1 MLRPCAGAKDAGFHR
16 RAFNKM
22 PRQQRACPICLPR
35 AACCALRWARP
46 APSRCQGA
54 RLASTPVLLL
64 LHQLMPL
71 TKSLP
76 VSSLPVLLAGFPGK
90 KLPLSLPLFLSFFSQ
105 LLLLRLPASP
115 AKPPPSPMADSLLN
129 HSWPSFSRRWMKR
142 WSFKRGS
149 ECKPAAQDFPG
160 SRTIPASGCSSPDTL
175 SPSLTAEDEVF
186 FGSMAEEREDASSP
200 EQDASPGTIHSSA
213 EDLLSID
220 SGLQGSE
227 YYKDLGLSWPP
238 MEAAVAGG
246 VASAA
251 ALSLKRTSRGAAGC
265 CTLAERPRGHGEMLP
280 QPPCPCGPKGQA
292 SLDATPHY
300 LDADCACSC
309 GAGGQGAFSREE
321 SGAAPEGTE
330 AFPLLAR
337 SMSTSRRHSWEAP
350 MSPTDGQRRFSL
362 DASEMG
368 SDTEQEDAEKEK
380 PPPDPPHAPLAGLA
394 AWSGVRSSTVIQ
406 VEIEPL
412 RLDLGLVQKPGNAG
426 FSSGGGKRLR
436 SKSVPTPCDGA
447 SSLRMSHSLEVS
459 LPVTVGIA
467 PPVLELV
474 EKDQVAPEQVLMV
487 QQVLK
492 ELTQYHGAKHGL
504 CAPEGNGE
512 APQNLTWFEFLSNET
527 EDSGKSDKAERGTKV
542 RRRLSNLRS
551 RVTGSWQKEKD
562 CAVNVHKNCKTLLSE
577 CSGARPKQRDLFL
590 RPPSSPPS
598 SLRSYSP
605 ASALREHPHGSLLG
619 PDGGALGMTIAQRGS
634 SPTPLAD
641 TASIRAA
648 AKTGVTGGE
657 MDEGDS
663 GFLKPKAASEDVVS
677 VAPSTAESVFVEDA
691 QYASLRNELETDAR
705 EFEAPS
711 WSLAVEPAYAKQQE
725 REVAK
730 RQDVIYELMQTE
742 MHHVRTLKI
751 MLKVYSRAMR
761 EELQFGQATILRLF
775 PCVDELLQLHGAFLS
790 QLKELRQEALEE
802 GSERNYVIQRIG
814 PLLVLQFSGETGEQV
829 KEKYGVFC
837 SSHGEAVLHY
847 KELLQQSKKFQN
859 LIKRISNSS
868 IVRRLGVQECNLLVT
883 QRIMKYP
890 VLVERIIQNTEAG
903 TQEYEDL
910 TRALALIKEVITAV
924 DAKVNENE
932 KGQRLREMATKMEM
946 KSSGKFK
953 NGLVFRKEDM
963 LQRRL
968 LVDGVLCWKAASGR
982 LKEILAVLLTD
993 VLLLLQE
1000 KDQKYTFASVDAK
1013 PPVISL
1019 QKLIVREV
1027 ANEEKAMF
1035 LISASLKGPEM
1046 YEIHTASKEERNFWM
1061 AQIRRAVESCPDE
1074 EEELLTDPE
1083 EERRQA
1089 EARAVK
1095 LKEFQD
1101 RLSQKDEQILQSLS
1115 DKQQI
1120 YLEMAEMNG
1129 FEDPGLGARAR
1140 LIGRADSPE
1149 SLQGEAILKRAVA
1162 EGGCRT
1168 RETPRVLGT
1177 ATPKGLGSARGAKA
1191 RLGPMPGAGLL
1202 FSSPPK
1208 PVLAF
1213 AVEGLQ
1219 SLIFTQLGGSVAPA
1233 RSEDTTGGSSLLRRA
1248 ETFGGYDSA
1257 TAGLAK
1263 MGSFKRKVCGG
1274 EQRLRDRRAPPANPE
1289 DPASTG
1295 GGEEGLR
1302 LGDSARQERPGGF
1315 LETESELV
1323 QRIQTLSQLLLSL
1336 QAVMAQQDSYLEV
1349 QRSALLDRERQ
1360 FRLQSTRGNLLL
1372 EQERQRNFEKQREEL
1387 AHVQKLQG
1395 QLKAEQR
1402 RWERERE
1409 RQRREAEAAEAQLRV
1424 REEEA
1429 RQLKER
1435 LGQERQELERQR
1447 EAYQHDLERLR
1458 EAQRTVERERE
1469 RLEQQRRLK
1478 KHSAT
1483 AAFSPPE
1490 AGQGPLSH
1498 SASFNGEGLEGKP
1511 GGRGSVSAMDYLERA
1526 ELARRDSAASP
1537 ALEGVRPVLPLK
1549 TEVPLHLLSA
1559 TNQIQKQA
1567 AVQQQIPTKLAA
1579 FTKGSKEKAGKG
1591 SAKASHRT
1599 ESSASVDLR
1608 QLLPRS
1614 AGKDEPL
1621 ARSRS
1626 SMSPV
1631 FPHSQSVAFLP
1642 EPPAEGAHPE
1652 ALPPAANLFKPN
1664 SVHALPPTPDD
1675 LAKEDVIFF

>member
-1 MLRPCAGAKDAGFHR
+1 
-16 RAFNKM
+16 
-22 PRQQRACPICLPR
+22 
-35 AACCALRWARP
+35 
-46 APSRCQGA
+46 
-54 RLASTPVLLL
+54 
-64 LHQLMPL
+64 
-71 TKSLP
+71 
-76 VSSLPVLLAGFPGK
+76 
-90 KLPLSLPLFLSFFSQ
+90 
-105 LLLLRLPASP
+105 
-115 AKPPPSPMADSLLN
+115 MADSLLN

-175 SPSLTAEDEVF
+175 SPSLTVEDEVF
-186 FGSMAEEREDASSP
+186 FGSMAEEREDTSSP

-220 SGLQGSE
+220 SALQGSE

-246 VASAA
+246 GASAA
-251 ALSLKRTSRGAAGC
+251 ALSLERTSQGAAGC
-265 CTLAERPRGHGEMLP
+265 CILAERPRGHGGVLP
-280 QPPCPCGPKGQA
+280 QAPCPCGPEGQA
-292 SLDATPHY
+292 SLDVTPHY

-309 GAGGQGAFSREE
+309 GAGGRGVFSGEE

-330 AFPLLAR
+330 AFPILAR

-368 SDTEQEDAEKEK
+368 SDMEQEEDEKEK
-380 PPPDPPHAPLAGLA
+380 PPLEPHAPLAGLA
-394 AWSGVRSSTVIQ
+394 AWSGGGGSSTVIK

-412 RLDLGLVQKPGNAG
+412 CLDLGLIQKPGKAG
-426 FSSGGGKRLR
+426 FSSGGGKRVR
-436 SKSVPTPCDGA
+436 SKSVPAPCDGA
-447 SSLRMSHSLEVS
+447 SSLRMSRSLEVS

-467 PPVLELV
+467 PPVLELI

-542 RRRLSNLRS
+542 RRRLSNLRN
-551 RVTGSWQKEKD
+551 RVTGSWQKEKGKSKKEVAEVKERPRALHGHELTPGAFSAAACCSLCGKSLLNKAGLQCLN

-577 CSGARPKQRDLFL
+577 CSGTRPKQRDSFL

-605 ASALREHPHGSLLG
+605 ASALREHHPHGSLLG

-641 TASIRAA
+641 AASVRAA
-648 AKTGVTGGE
+648 AKPGLTGGE

-775 PCVDELLQLHGAFLS
+775 PCADELLELHGAFLS

-802 GSERNYVIQRIG
+802 GSERNYVVQRIG
-814 PLLVLQFSGETGEQV
+814 ALLVQQFSGETGELV

-837 SSHGEAVLHY
+837 SSHGEAVAHY

-890 VLVERIIQNTEAG
+890 VLVERIIQNTEAS

-932 KGQRLREMATKMEM
+932 KGQRLREMVTKMEM

-1074 EEELLTDPE
+1074 EEEILADPE

-1089 EARAVK
+1089 EARAMK

-1129 FEDPGLGARAR
+1129 FEDPAPGSRPR

-1162 EGGCRT
+1162 E
-1168 RETPRVLGT
+1168 
-1177 ATPKGLGSARGAKA
+1177 
-1191 RLGPMPGAGLL
+1191 
-1202 FSSPPK
+1202 
-1208 PVLAF
+1208 
-1213 AVEGLQ
+1213 VEGLQ
-1219 SLIFTQLGGSVAPA
+1219 SLIFTQLGGSAAPA
-1233 RSEDTTGGSSLLRRA
+1233 RPEDTTGGSSLLRRA

-1257 TAGLAK
+1257 AAGLAK

-1274 EQRLRDRRAPPANPE
+1274 EQRLRDRRAPPANLE
-1289 DPASTG
+1289 DPPSS

-1302 LGDSARQERPGGF
+1302 LGDSIRQERPGGF

-1409 RQRREAEAAEAQLRV
+1409 RQRKEAEAAEARLRG
-1424 REEEA
+1424 REDEA
-1429 RQLKER
+1429 RQLRER
-1435 LGQERQELERQR
+1435 LGQEREELERQR

-1458 EAQRTVERERE
+1458 EAQRAVERERE
-1469 RLEQQRRLK
+1469 RLEQQQRRLK
-1478 KHSAT
+1478 KHSA

-1526 ELARRDSAASP
+1526 ELVRRDSAASP

-1614 AGKDEPL
+1614 AGKDDPL
-1621 ARSRS
+1621 SRSRS

-1631 FPHSQSVAFLP
+1631 FPHSQNVAFLP
-1642 EPPAEGAHPE
+1642 EPPAEGALPE
-1652 ALPPAANLFKPN
+1652 ALPPAAANLFKPN

>member
-1 MLRPCAGAKDAGFHR
+1 
-16 RAFNKM
+16 
-22 PRQQRACPICLPR
+22 
-35 AACCALRWARP
+35 
-46 APSRCQGA
+46 
-54 RLASTPVLLL
+54 
-64 LHQLMPL
+64 
-71 TKSLP
+71 
-76 VSSLPVLLAGFPGK
+76 
-90 KLPLSLPLFLSFFSQ
+90 
-105 LLLLRLPASP
+105 
-115 AKPPPSPMADSLLN
+115 MADSLLN

-160 SRTIPASGCSSPDTL
+160 SRTTPASGCSSPDTL

-220 SGLQGSE
+220 SALQGSE

-246 VASAA
+246 AASAVA
-251 ALSLKRTSRGAAGC
+251 FSLERTSRGAAGC
-265 CTLAERPRGHGEMLP
+265 CTLAERPRGHGGVLP
-280 QPPCPCGPKGQA
+280 QAPCPCGPEGQA

-309 GAGGQGAFSREE
+309 GAGGRGAFSGEE
-321 SGAAPEGTE
+321 SGAALEGTE
-330 AFPLLAR
+330 AFPILAR

-350 MSPTDGQRRFSL
+350 LSPTDGQRRFSL

-368 SDTEQEDAEKEK
+368 SDAEQEEDEKEK

-394 AWSGVRSSTVIQ
+394 AWSGVGGSSSSSTVIK

-412 RLDLGLVQKPGNAG
+412 RLDLGLIQKPGKDG

-436 SKSVPTPCDGA
+436 SKSVPAPCDGA
-447 SSLRMSHSLEVS
+447 SSLRMSRSLEVS
-459 LPVTVGIA
+459 LPVTMGIA
-467 PPVLELV
+467 PPVLELI
-474 EKDQVAPEQVLMV
+474 EKEQVAPEQVLMV

-542 RRRLSNLRS
+542 RRRLSNLRN
-551 RVTGSWQKEKD
+551 RVTGSWQKEKGKIKGREKEAVEVKERPRALHGHELTPGAFSAAACCSLCGKSLLNKAGLQCLN
-562 CAVNVHKNCKTLLSE
+562 CAVNVHKNCKTLLPE
-577 CSGARPKQRDLFL
+577 CSGAKPKQRDSFL

-605 ASALREHPHGSLLG
+605 ASAFREHPHGSLLG
-619 PDGGALGMTIAQRGS
+619 PDGGALGMTITQRGS

-641 TASIRAA
+641 AASVRAA
-648 AKTGVTGGE
+648 AKPGLTGAE

-775 PCVDELLQLHGAFLS
+775 PCADELLELHGAFLS
-790 QLKELRQEALEE
+790 RLKELRQEALEE
-802 GSERNYVIQRIG
+802 GSERNYVVRRIG
-814 PLLVLQFSGETGEQV
+814 ALLVQQFSGETGELV

-837 SSHGEAVLHY
+837 SSHGEAVAHY

-910 TRALALIKEVITAV
+910 TRALVLIKEVITAV

-932 KGQRLREMATKMEM
+932 KGQRLREMATKMEV

-1074 EEELLTDPE
+1074 EEELLGDPE

-1089 EARAVK
+1089 EARAVQ

-1129 FEDPGLGARAR
+1129 FEDPAPGSRPR

-1149 SLQGEAILKRAVA
+1149 SLQGEAILKKAVA
-1162 EGGCRT
+1162 E
-1168 RETPRVLGT
+1168 
-1177 ATPKGLGSARGAKA
+1177 
-1191 RLGPMPGAGLL
+1191 
-1202 FSSPPK
+1202 
-1208 PVLAF
+1208 
-1213 AVEGLQ
+1213 VEGLQ
-1219 SLIFTQLGGSVAPA
+1219 SLIFTQLGGSAAPA

-1257 TAGLAK
+1257 TASVAK
-1263 MGSFKRKVCGG
+1263 MGSFKRKVYGG
-1274 EQRLRDRRAPPANPE
+1274 EQRLRDRRAPPTNPE
-1289 DPASTG
+1289 DPPTA
-1295 GGEEGLR
+1295 GGEEGPR
-1302 LGDSARQERPGGF
+1302 LGDTVRQERPSGS

-1336 QAVMAQQDSYLEV
+1336 QAVLAQQDSYLEV

-1409 RQRREAEAAEAQLRV
+1409 RQRREAEAAEARLRL

-1458 EAQRTVERERE
+1458 EAQRAVEREKE

-1478 KHSAT
+1478 KQST
-1483 AAFSPPE
+1483 SAFSPPE

-1511 GGRGSVSAMDYLERA
+1511 GGRGSVVSATDYLERA

-1559 TNQIQKQA
+1559 TNQIQKPA

-1614 AGKDEPL
+1614 AGKDEPPS
-1621 ARSRS
+1621 RSRN

-1631 FPHSQSVAFLP
+1631 FPHSQNVAFLP
-1642 EPPAEGAHPE
+1642 EPPAEGAHPDP
-1652 ALPPAANLFKPN
+1652 LPPAANLFKPN

>member
-1 MLRPCAGAKDAGFHR
+1 RSGGPISSPPDLPAGSANTPPACRFAGMGNATSKGGSGATAAPSELLFCGSFSNRWNESVFLENELLTSRILSVLRPHSDSRG
-16 RAFNKM
+16 
-22 PRQQRACPICLPR
+22 LLR
-35 AACCALRWARP
+35 AAGPPFATR
-46 APSRCQGA
+46 
-54 RLASTPVLLL
+54 
-64 LHQLMPL
+64 
-71 TKSLP
+71 
-76 VSSLPVLLAGFPGK
+76 
-90 KLPLSLPLFLSFFSQ
+90 FLSTNSAF
-105 LLLLRLPASP
+105 AS
-115 AKPPPSPMADSLLN
+115 
-129 HSWPSFSRRWMKR
+129 
-142 WSFKRGS
+142 
-149 ECKPAAQDFPG
+149 
-160 SRTIPASGCSSPDTL
+160 
-175 SPSLTAEDEVF
+175 
-186 FGSMAEEREDASSP
+186 
-200 EQDASPGTIHSSA
+200 
-213 EDLLSID
+213 
-220 SGLQGSE
+220 
-227 YYKDLGLSWPP
+227 
-238 MEAAVAGG
+238 
-246 VASAA
+246 VASA
-251 ALSLKRTSRGAAGC
+251 
-265 CTLAERPRGHGEMLP
+265 
-280 QPPCPCGPKGQA
+280 
-292 SLDATPHY
+292 
-300 LDADCACSC
+300 
-309 GAGGQGAFSREE
+309 F
-321 SGAAPEGTE
+321 
-330 AFPLLAR
+330 
-337 SMSTSRRHSWEAP
+337 
-350 MSPTDGQRRFSL
+350 
-362 DASEMG
+362 
-368 SDTEQEDAEKEK
+368 
-380 PPPDPPHAPLAGLA
+380 
-394 AWSGVRSSTVIQ
+394 
-406 VEIEPL
+406 
-412 RLDLGLVQKPGNAG
+412 
-426 FSSGGGKRLR
+426 
-436 SKSVPTPCDGA
+436 
-447 SSLRMSHSLEVS
+447 
-459 LPVTVGIA
+459 
-467 PPVLELV
+467 
-474 EKDQVAPEQVLMV
+474 
-487 QQVLK
+487 
-492 ELTQYHGAKHGL
+492 
-504 CAPEGNGE
+504 
-512 APQNLTWFEFLSNET
+512 
-527 EDSGKSDKAERGTKV
+527 
-542 RRRLSNLRS
+542 
-551 RVTGSWQKEKD
+551 
-562 CAVNVHKNCKTLLSE
+562 
-577 CSGARPKQRDLFL
+577 
-590 RPPSSPPS
+590 
-598 SLRSYSP
+598 
-605 ASALREHPHGSLLG
+605 REHPHGSLLG

-641 TASIRAA
+641 AASVRAS
-648 AKTGVTGGE
+648 AKPGLTGAE

-663 GFLKPKAASEDVVS
+663 GFLKPKAASEDAVS
-677 VAPSTAESVFVEDA
+677 VAPSMAESVFVEDA

-775 PCVDELLQLHGAFLS
+775 PCADELLELHGAFLS

-814 PLLVLQFSGETGEQV
+814 ALLVQQFSGETGELV

-837 SSHGEAVLHY
+837 SSHGEAVAHY

-932 KGQRLREMATKMEM
+932 KGQRLREMATKMEV

-1074 EEELLTDPE
+1074 EEELLADPE

-1129 FEDPGLGARAR
+1129 FEDPAPGSRPR

-1149 SLQGEAILKRAVA
+1149 SLQGEAILKKAVA
-1162 EGGCRT
+1162 E
-1168 RETPRVLGT
+1168 
-1177 ATPKGLGSARGAKA
+1177 
-1191 RLGPMPGAGLL
+1191 
-1202 FSSPPK
+1202 
-1208 PVLAF
+1208 
-1213 AVEGLQ
+1213 VEGLQ
-1219 SLIFTQLGGSVAPA
+1219 SLIFTQLGGSAAPA

-1257 TAGLAK
+1257 TAV
-1263 MGSFKRKVCGG
+1263 GSFKRKVYGG

-1289 DPASTG
+1289 DPPSA

-1302 LGDSARQERPGGF
+1302 LVRGWGEISLPSSLPSF
-1315 LETESELV
+1315 LPSH
-1323 QRIQTLSQLLLSL
+1323 SL
-1336 QAVMAQQDSYLEV
+1336 PPFSPRQAVLAQQDSYLEV

-1409 RQRREAEAAEAQLRV
+1409 RQRREAEAAEARLRL

-1458 EAQRTVERERE
+1458 EAQRAVERERE

-1478 KHSAT
+1478 KQSAS
-1483 AAFSPPE
+1483 AFSPPE
-1490 AGQGPLSH
+1490 AGQGPLGH
-1498 SASFNGEGLEGKP
+1498 SASFNGEGLEGSKP
-1511 GGRGSVSAMDYLERA
+1511 GGRGSVVSATDYLERG

-1559 TNQIQKQA
+1559 TNQIQKPA

-1599 ESSASVDLR
+1599 ESSGEWCGGRRRGLSVGRDPGGP
-1608 QLLPRS
+1608 LLPR
-1614 AGKDEPL
+1614 
-1621 ARSRS
+1621 
-1626 SMSPV
+1626 
-1631 FPHSQSVAFLP
+1631 
-1642 EPPAEGAHPE
+1642 PPAIQEPKE
-1652 ALPPAANLFKPN
+1652 ASKDPP
-1664 SVHALPPTPDD
+1664 
-1675 LAKEDVIFF
+1675 

>member
-1 MLRPCAGAKDAGFHR
+1 
-16 RAFNKM
+16 
-22 PRQQRACPICLPR
+22 
-35 AACCALRWARP
+35 
-46 APSRCQGA
+46 
-54 RLASTPVLLL
+54 
-64 LHQLMPL
+64 
-71 TKSLP
+71 
-76 VSSLPVLLAGFPGK
+76 
-90 KLPLSLPLFLSFFSQ
+90 
-105 LLLLRLPASP
+105 
-115 AKPPPSPMADSLLN
+115 
-129 HSWPSFSRRWMKR
+129 
-142 WSFKRGS
+142 
-149 ECKPAAQDFPG
+149 
-160 SRTIPASGCSSPDTL
+160 
-175 SPSLTAEDEVF
+175 
-186 FGSMAEEREDASSP
+186 
-200 EQDASPGTIHSSA
+200 
-213 EDLLSID
+213 
-220 SGLQGSE
+220 
-227 YYKDLGLSWPP
+227 
-238 MEAAVAGG
+238 
-246 VASAA
+246 
-251 ALSLKRTSRGAAGC
+251 
-265 CTLAERPRGHGEMLP
+265 
-280 QPPCPCGPKGQA
+280 
-292 SLDATPHY
+292 
-300 LDADCACSC
+300 
-309 GAGGQGAFSREE
+309 
-321 SGAAPEGTE
+321 
-330 AFPLLAR
+330 
-337 SMSTSRRHSWEAP
+337 
-350 MSPTDGQRRFSL
+350 
-362 DASEMG
+362 
-368 SDTEQEDAEKEK
+368 
-380 PPPDPPHAPLAGLA
+380 
-394 AWSGVRSSTVIQ
+394 
-406 VEIEPL
+406 
-412 RLDLGLVQKPGNAG
+412 
-426 FSSGGGKRLR
+426 
-436 SKSVPTPCDGA
+436 
-447 SSLRMSHSLEVS
+447 
-459 LPVTVGIA
+459 
-467 PPVLELV
+467 
-474 EKDQVAPEQVLMV
+474 
-487 QQVLK
+487 
-492 ELTQYHGAKHGL
+492 
-504 CAPEGNGE
+504 
-512 APQNLTWFEFLSNET
+512 
-527 EDSGKSDKAERGTKV
+527 
-542 RRRLSNLRS
+542 
-551 RVTGSWQKEKD
+551 
-562 CAVNVHKNCKTLLSE
+562 
-577 CSGARPKQRDLFL
+577 
-590 RPPSSPPS
+590 
-598 SLRSYSP
+598 
-605 ASALREHPHGSLLG
+605 
-619 PDGGALGMTIAQRGS
+619 MTIAQRGS

-641 TASIRAA
+641 AASVRAA
-648 AKTGVTGGE
+648 AKPGLTGAE

-691 QYASLRNELETDAR
+691 QYASLWNELETDAR

-775 PCVDELLQLHGAFLS
+775 PCADELLELHGAFLS

-802 GSERNYVIQRIG
+802 GSERNYVVQRIG
-814 PLLVLQFSGETGEQV
+814 ALLVQQFSGETGELV

-837 SSHGEAVLHY
+837 SSHGEAVAHY

-932 KGQRLREMATKMEM
+932 KGQRLREMATKMEV

-1074 EEELLTDPE
+1074 EEELLADPE

-1129 FEDPGLGARAR
+1129 FEDPAPGSRPR

-1149 SLQGEAILKRAVA
+1149 SLQGEAILKKAVA
-1162 EGGCRT
+1162 E
-1168 RETPRVLGT
+1168 
-1177 ATPKGLGSARGAKA
+1177 
-1191 RLGPMPGAGLL
+1191 
-1202 FSSPPK
+1202 
-1208 PVLAF
+1208 
-1213 AVEGLQ
+1213 VEGLQ
-1219 SLIFTQLGGSVAPA
+1219 SLIFTQLGGSAAPA

-1263 MGSFKRKVCGG
+1263 MGSFKRKVYGG
-1274 EQRLRDRRAPPANPE
+1274 EQRLRDRRAPLANPE
-1289 DPASTG
+1289 DPPSA
-1295 GGEEGLR
+1295 GGEEGPR
-1302 LGDSARQERPGGF
+1302 LGDSVRQERPGGS

-1336 QAVMAQQDSYLEV
+1336 QAVLAQQDSYLEV

-1409 RQRREAEAAEAQLRV
+1409 RQHREAEAAEARLRL

-1458 EAQRTVERERE
+1458 EAQRAVERERE

-1478 KHSAT
+1478 KQSAS
-1483 AAFSPPE
+1483 AFSPPE

-1498 SASFNGEGLEGKP
+1498 SASFNGEGLEGSKP
-1511 GGRGSVSAMDYLERA
+1511 GGRGSVVSATDYLERG

-1559 TNQIQKQA
+1559 TNQIQKPA

-1614 AGKDEPL
+1614 AGKDEPPS
-1621 ARSRS
+1621 RSRN

-1631 FPHSQSVAFLP
+1631 FPHSQNVAFLP
-1642 EPPAEGAHPE
+1642 EPPAEGAHPHP
-1652 ALPPAANLFKPN
+1652 LPPAANLFKPN